1 MLTLAQPIWLV
12 LLIPLG
18 VLLVLWPLPTR
29 LLRAMRIVALGLIV
43 LALCQPA
50 IRLPDRSG
58 TVVIVADRSES
69 MPPDALAAEK
79 EAVDLIQKAMGARDL
94 LAVVAFG
101 QSAVVERPPQRG
113 DFAGFNA
120 QVGPGASNL
129 GDALETALALIPPD
143 AGGRVLVLSDGK
155 WTGRD
160 PGAATARA
168 AGRGIAVDHRH
179 LSRPGVNDLAIA
191 SFQAPESVL
200 PGQGYLMTAWVQSPI
215 EQEVEY
221 ALARGTN
228 IIAAGKRIVPA
239 GLSRLLFRDRALQPG
254 TTQYQLT
261 VKAAP
266 ADPVPENNAARALVG
281 VKGTRSVLA
290 VANTGENSGL
300 VQLLR
305 AGRVDVVAKRP
316 SECRW
321 SLEELSK
328 YSAVLVENVM
338 ANHLGGAGM
347 ETLAAWVETTGSGLM
362 MTGGKKSFA
371 PGGYFGSP
379 IERILPVS
387 MEMRR
392 EHRKLSLAIV
402 VALDRS
408 GSMQAPVGN
417 GKRKIDLANIGTVQ
431 VLDMLGPA
439 DELGVIAVDSS
450 PHVIVDLNSVDRV
463 KSDRGNILSID
474 SQGGGIFIYEA
485 LVGASQMILKA
496 KSETRHIILFADA
509 ADSEEPG
516 RYRELLAKC
525 REAGIT
531 VSVIGLGTDR
541 DVDAPLLIDIAKL
554 GEGNIYFTD
563 QPTEIPRIFAQ
574 DTFTVARSTFVE
586 QETTVK
592 TAAGFGSLGGLG
604 DWKVPALGGYNLC
617 YIRPEA
623 NLAIVTEDEYAAP
636 AVAAWQAGSG
646 RVLAF
651 MGEADGQ
658 FAGPLAQWGTVGDF
672 YSTLV
677 RWTAGEQPQ
686 LPDNMLLTQE
696 VRDGVCTV
704 QLHLDPERKTE
715 PFAATPVVKALHGI
729 PGQPPA
735 KMELPFAWKS
745 ADLLEAVVPIR
756 GRETVLNTVAI
767 PGLNPV
773 TLAPVCLPYSP
784 EFAPTPADR
793 GKVTLE
799 RISAATAGEARV
811 ELPSIW
817 KTLPVRPRFVD
828 LALWLVLAALL
839 VFLAEVLERRTGMV
853 SRLGRRRAA
862 AAAESAVDEPESAVA
877 PRQKQASLFESISR
891 RRRKREH
898 FARIG
903 AKPGATE
910 KPAGTPTVATAA
922 PPAAADPNLTNLDA
936 LREARRRASE
946 RHGRFGD

>member
-1 MLTLAQPIWLV
+1 MLILAQPIWLV

-18 VLLVLWPLPTR
+18 VLLAMWPLPTR
-29 LLRAMRIVALGLIV
+29 LLRALRMAALALVV

-50 IRLPDRSG
+50 IKLPDRSG

-79 EAVDLIQKAMGARDL
+79 EAVDLIQKAMGPRDQ
-94 LAVVAFG
+94 LAVVSFG

-113 DFAGFNA
+113 EFAGFNA
-120 QVGPGASNL
+120 QAGPEASNL

-168 AGRGIAVDHRH
+168 TGRGIAVDHRH
-179 LSRPGVNDLAIA
+179 LARPGVNDLAIA
-191 SFQAPESVL
+191 GFQTPDSVL

-215 EQEVEY
+215 EQEVEFQ
-221 ALARGTN
+221 LNRGATV
-228 IIAAGKRIVPA
+228 IASGRRAVPA
-239 GLSRLLFRDRALQPG
+239 GLSRLLFRDRATQPG
-254 TTQYQLT
+254 TTPYQLN
-261 VKAAP
+261 VKAAA
-266 ADPVPENNAARALVG
+266 ADPVPENNTARALVG
-281 VKGTRSVLA
+281 VKGPRSILA
-290 VANTGENSGL
+290 VSNNGENSGL
-300 VQLLR
+300 VKLLR
-305 AGRVDVVAKRP
+305 AGGVDLAAKRP

-321 SLEELSK
+321 SLEELSR

-338 ANHLGGAGM
+338 AGHLGGAGM
-347 ETLAAWVETTGSGLM
+347 ETIAAWVETTGSGLM
-362 MTGGKKSFA
+362 MTGGKKSYA

-379 IERILPVS
+379 FERILPVS

-431 VLDMLGPA
+431 VLDMLGPG
-439 DELGVIAVDSS
+439 DELGVLAVDSS
-450 PHVIVDLNSVDRV
+450 PHIIVDIATADRV
-463 KSDRGNILSID
+463 KSDRGKILSID

-496 KSETRHIILFADA
+496 RSETRHIILFADA

-516 RYRELLAKC
+516 RYQELLAKC

-531 VSVIGLGTDR
+531 VSVIGLGTEQ
-541 DVDAPLLIDIAKL
+541 DVDAQLLIDIARL

-586 QETTVK
+586 QETPVK
-592 TAAGFGSLGGLG
+592 TTAGFGSLGGLG
-604 DWKVPALGGYNLC
+604 DWKVPAVGGYNLC

-623 NLAIVTEDEYAAP
+623 NLAILSEDEYAAP
-636 AVAAWQAGSG
+636 VIAAWQAGSG

-651 MGEADGQ
+651 TGEADGP

-672 YSTLV
+672 YATQI

-696 VRDGVCTV
+696 VRDGVCYV
-704 QLHLDPERKTE
+704 QLHLDPERKSE
-715 PFAATPVVKALHGI
+715 PFAAAPKVTALHGI

-735 KMELPFAWKS
+735 RMQLPLAWKS

-756 GRETVLNTVAI
+756 GRETVLNTVQI

-773 TLAPVCLPYSP
+773 TLAPVCLAYSP

-799 RISAATAGEARV
+799 RLSAATGGEARV

-817 KTLPVRPRFVD
+817 KTLPVRPRLVD

-839 VFLAEVLERRTGMV
+839 VFLAEVLERRTGLV
-853 SRLGRRRAA
+853 ARLGRRRPVAA
-862 AAAESAVDEPESAVA
+862 KAEEEEPAQT
-877 PRQKQASLFESISR
+877 PASRPSSVFETFK
-891 RRRKREH
+891 RRKR
-898 FARIG
+898 APISPALAPRP
-903 AKPGATE
+903 AS
-910 KPAGTPTVATAA
+910 KPASQAAGTSATSE
-922 PPAAADPNLTNLDA
+922 PPETPASDA
-936 LREARRRASE
+936 SNFDAMREARRRASE
-946 RHGRFGD
+946 RRGRAGD